1 MSQSKTITLAHR
13 EGNFFFK
20 NIGQRVK
27 SAARSPGNV
36 PVLSMASP
44 RLWGRI
50 RLMMHLNTSLRN
62 GNLDEADEGD
72 KAKR

>member
-1 MSQSKTITLAHR
+1 MSQSETITLAHR
-13 EGNFFFK
+13 EGKK
-20 NIGQRVK
+20 NKNR
-27 SAARSPGNV
+27 SA
-36 PVLSMASP
+36 MASP

-50 RLMMHLNTSLRN
+50 WLMTHLHKSLRN